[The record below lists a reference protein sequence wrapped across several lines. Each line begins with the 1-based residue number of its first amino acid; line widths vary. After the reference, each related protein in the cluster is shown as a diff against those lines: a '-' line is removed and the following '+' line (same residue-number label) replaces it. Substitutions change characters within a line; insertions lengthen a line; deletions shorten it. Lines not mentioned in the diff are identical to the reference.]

1 MSVEELMHGRHNL
14 ADGSSS
20 STSQRIADEKE
31 IKEGGGTT
39 MNKRFKGGMKKF
51 TFFFIW
57 VCVFVLL
64 VDTLLMER
72 KTNDPILSV

>member
-1 MSVEELMHGRHNL
+1 VSVEELMHGRHNL

-39 MNKRFKGGMKKF
+39 MNKRFKRGMKK
-51 TFFFIW
+51 
-57 VCVFVLL
+57 
-64 VDTLLMER
+64 
-72 KTNDPILSV
+72 N